1 MKEVLFTFSFMVDD
15 IDMKIF
21 LLELV
26 FRGGECSVASSR
38 RPYTTPA
45 AVPHTL
51 RETRLSSK
59 WKKPSLQVKAG
70 CYEDVREE
78 NYQLTGAVRG
88 ILGNCCCSISL
99 LVMYLFD
106 SFSRL
111 EIRIIP

>member
-1 MKEVLFTFSFMVDD
+1 MEEREDPNEVLFTFSSMVDD
-15 IDMKIF
+15 IDVKVL

-59 WKKPSLQVKAG
+59 WSKPSLQVKAG

-88 ILGNCCCSISL
+88 ILGIVVVPSL
-99 LVMYLFD
+99 FYCQV
-106 SFSRL
+106 SVS
-111 EIRIIP
+111 